1 MHKMYKKGL
10 LQVKVQD
17 PETSELVKKAAD
29 GLINTVDTQG
39 SEGVMDWEVEST
51 FFCYFV
57 IDTVKIIQSAQ
68 SVSKFVTWI

>member
-1 MHKMYKKGL
+1 MYKKGL

-39 SEGVMDWEVEST
+39 HEGVMDWEVDFSPLHNT
-51 FFCYFV
+51 YF
-57 IDTVKIIQSAQ
+57 
-68 SVSKFVTWI
+68 W